1 MELYFNFPHTP
12 TCIRA
17 SLQGQRP
24 CCNILHIRLQGTRFG
39 VRVQCVYTDNTR
51 KFTKLFQNT
60 LYYNVQVVK
69 FNRESK
75 IHLLTFHKLYPV
87 NVRLRGTRFCVRV
100 QCVYTDNT
108 RRFTKPFQ
116 NTLYYNAQDRKIQ
129 PWIENTFT
137 DFP

>member
-1 MELYFNFPHTP
+1 MLSRTTAKNAWSCTLISPTRLYVFVLRSRDK
-12 TCIRA
+12 RA
-17 SLQGQRP
+17 

-129 PWIENTFT
+129 P
-137 DFP
+137 